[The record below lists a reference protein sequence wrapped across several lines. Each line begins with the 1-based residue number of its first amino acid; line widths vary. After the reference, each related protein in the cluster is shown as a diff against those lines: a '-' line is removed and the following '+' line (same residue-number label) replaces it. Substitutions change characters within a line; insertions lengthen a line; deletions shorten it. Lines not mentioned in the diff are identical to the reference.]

1 MNERLKQLRLALGKS
16 QKDFAA
22 AIHISQPSYTQYET
36 GIRPPRD
43 MTISQICTTFN
54 VNEEWLRTGNG
65 EMFNQP
71 QKSLVDE
78 LVREYDLGDSG
89 REMLAAF
96 VFLPKKRREL
106 FMEFF
111 NEFVAPEYLKD
122 DGDEG
127 EQLREEIGDNE
138 KETRA

>member
-43 MTISQICTTFN
+43 MTIAQICTTFN

-65 EMFNQP
+65 EMFNLP
-71 QKSLVDE
+71 AKNLVDE
-78 LVREYDLGDSG
+78 LVREYDLGDDG

-96 VFLPKKRREL
+96 VSLPKKRREL

-122 DGDEG
+122 DNDEG
-127 EQLREEIGDNE
+127 AQLREEIGDNE